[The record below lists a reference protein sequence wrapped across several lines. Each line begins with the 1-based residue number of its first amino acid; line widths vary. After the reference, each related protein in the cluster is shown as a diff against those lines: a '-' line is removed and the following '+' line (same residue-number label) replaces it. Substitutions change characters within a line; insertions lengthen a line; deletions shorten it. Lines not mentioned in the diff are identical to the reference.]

1 MRRILKGKF
10 LVLLLL
16 AFVISACNQNKNT
29 SALATFT
36 CPMHPEILNEGP
48 GICPICKM
56 DLVPKDGAGAHGP
69 ADKALRSL
77 VKPSNELVISGI
89 KTVKAQPGLQKL
101 NFILRGVINYN
112 SNQWKTVSSRVSGRI
127 ERLYVSYGY
136 EQVKKGQKIMD
147 IYSPD
152 LLNAQQELLFLKN
165 NSEPILLESAKK
177 KLLYLGFSQQQI
189 NEVLRN
195 GVIKPFVSVYS
206 PYAGF
211 IAELN
216 PNNSINSGST
226 AQAGSTRI
234 SSSEPSGMS
243 GMSQSTSQ
251 EIPSVEAISTGQA
264 LQIREGQY
272 VNAGQTLFS
281 LVNTDQV
288 WAEFFANSEQ
298 LNGFK
303 SGTKIMVNAVDS
315 DGQGQEVKVNLI
327 QPYYR
332 EGFNYSLIRA
342 NLPNVNRLWKVGQLI
357 NVLKET
363 ELEGNWVPKTAVLQ
377 LGKKYIVFVN
387 RNDAFVPVYV
397 NVNSI
402 TTDWVDVGD
411 SLKSDQKIAHNAW
424 FLVDTESFI
433 KAERL

>member
-1 MRRILKGKF
+1 MRRILKGSIGFF
-10 LVLLLL
+10 LVLVFMLL
-16 AFVISACNQNKNT
+16 ACNQNKNT

-36 CPMHPEILNEGP
+36 CPMHPEILNEEP

-56 DLVPKDGAGAHGP
+56 DLVPKDGAGSHGS
-69 ADKALRSL
+69 ADEALRYL

-89 KTVKAQPGLQKL
+89 KTIKAQSGLRNVNLTLK
-101 NFILRGVINYN
+101 GVINYD
-112 SNQWKTVSSRVSGRI
+112 SNQWKTVSARVSGRI
-127 ERLYVSYGY
+127 ERLYVKYSY

-147 IYSPD
+147 IYSSD
-152 LLNAQQELLFLKN
+152 LLNAQQELLYLKN
-165 NSEPILLESAKK
+165 NSEPVLLESAKK

-206 PYAGF
+206 PYAGY
-211 IAELN
+211 IAEIN
-216 PNNSINSGST
+216 PNSSINSEPT

-234 SSSEPSGMS
+234 NSSEPSGMS
-243 GMSQSTSQ
+243 GMSQATNQ

-357 NVLKET
+357 NVLKKT

-387 RNDAFVPVYV
+387 RNAAFVPVYV
-397 NVNSI
+397 DVNAI
-402 TTDWVDVGD
+402 TAEWVDVGN

-424 FLVDTESFI
+424 FLVDSESFI

>member
-1 MRRILKGKF
+1 M
-10 LVLLLL
+10 
-16 AFVISACNQNKNT
+16 
-29 SALATFT
+29 
-36 CPMHPEILNEGP
+36 
-48 GICPICKM
+48 
-56 DLVPKDGAGAHGP
+56 
-69 ADKALRSL
+69 
-77 VKPSNELVISGI
+77 
-89 KTVKAQPGLQKL
+89 
-101 NFILRGVINYN
+101 
-112 SNQWKTVSSRVSGRI
+112 
-127 ERLYVSYGY
+127 
-136 EQVKKGQKIMD
+136 
-147 IYSPD
+147 
-152 LLNAQQELLFLKN
+152 
-165 NSEPILLESAKK
+165 
-177 KLLYLGFSQQQI
+177 YLGFSQQQI

-206 PYAGF
+206 PYAGY
-211 IAELN
+211 IAEIN
-216 PNNSINSGST
+216 PNSSINSEPT

-234 SSSEPSGMS
+234 NSSEPSGMS
-243 GMSQSTSQ
+243 GMSQATNQ

-303 SGTKIMVNAVDS
+303 NGTKIMVNAVNS

-357 NVLKET
+357 NVLKKT

-387 RNDAFVPVYV
+387 RNAAFVPVYV
-397 NVNSI
+397 DVNAI
-402 TTDWVDVGD
+402 TAEWVDVGN

-424 FLVDTESFI
+424 FLVDSESFI